1 MFLASNMNFSRIES
15 AVYDTAVPVAEELG
29 FFVYDVEYV
38 KEGGARFLR
47 IFLDKPEGGIS
58 IDECEQFSRA
68 FSEVFDKSDP
78 ISENYYLEVS
88 SPGIERKIRR
98 REHFELNKG
107 ETVDV
112 GLYKAIDGLKTVVG
126 ELVGLDEDDNV
137 VLLSG
142 GEEVKIPLKQTTV
155 INVHFEF

>member
-1 MFLASNMNFSRIES
+1 MASSMNFSKIES
-15 AVYDTAVPVAEELG
+15 AVYDAAVPIAEELG
-29 FFVYDVEYV
+29 FLVYDVEYV

-47 IFLDKPEGGIS
+47 IFLDKPADGINL
-58 IDECEQFSRA
+58 DECEEFSRA

-78 ISENYYLEVS
+78 ISENYFLEVS
-88 SPGIERKIRR
+88 SPGIERRIRR
-98 REHFELNKG
+98 REHFEINKG

-112 GLYKAIDGLKTVVG
+112 GLYKAMNGSKTIVG
-126 ELVGLDEDDNV
+126 ELEGLDEDDNV
-137 VLLSG
+137 VLLVN

>member
-58 IDECEQFSRA
+58 IDEC
-68 FSEVFDKSDP
+68 
-78 ISENYYLEVS
+78 
-88 SPGIERKIRR
+88 
-98 REHFELNKG
+98 
-107 ETVDV
+107 
-112 GLYKAIDGLKTVVG
+112 
-126 ELVGLDEDDNV
+126 
-137 VLLSG
+137 
-142 GEEVKIPLKQTTV
+142 
-155 INVHFEF
+155 

>member
-1 MFLASNMNFSRIES
+1 MASSMNFSKIES
-15 AVYDTAVPVAEELG
+15 AVYDAAVPIAEELG
-29 FFVYDVEYV
+29 FLVYDVEYV

-47 IFLDKPEGGIS
+47 IFLDKPADGINL
-58 IDECEQFSRA
+58 DECEEFSRA

-78 ISENYYLEVS
+78 ISENYFLEVS
-88 SPGIERKIRR
+88 SPGIERRIRR
-98 REHFELNKG
+98 REHFEINKG

-112 GLYKAIDGLKTVVG
+112 GLYKAMNGSKTIVG

-137 VLLSG
+137 VLLVN